1 MRAVIHPGHARG
13 AMTAPPSKS
22 MAHRLLI
29 GAGLA
34 AGESVVRGLDKSED
48 ILATAD
54 CLSALGAKVEW
65 EGSTARVTGADARK
79 AESARLAC
87 RECGSTLRFMIPL
100 CLLSGKPMY
109 LSGSETLM
117 NRPLAIYEDICRAQG
132 LRFEREQGALLV
144 EGRLSPGKYEV
155 PGGVSSQFIS
165 GLLFALPLL
174 SGDSLIRLIPPV
186 ESRSYVDMTIKALS
200 LFGVK
205 AEWTD
210 ENALR
215 VPGGQAYRPADA
227 TVEGDYSNAAFF
239 EALNSV
245 GGDVRVAG
253 LLESSL
259 QGDRVYRD
267 YFPRLAE
274 GCPVL
279 DVSNCPD
286 LAPVLF
292 ALAAA
297 RHGARFTGTRRLRF
311 KESDRGAAMAEE
323 LKKLGV
329 AMDVQDNEIVVREGT
344 LRAPREALSSH
355 NDHRVA
361 MALSVL
367 CTLTGGVIDGAQAVK
382 KSLPDYWDR
391 LKKLGV
397 EVELDGMD

>member
-1 MRAVIHPGHARG
+1 M
-13 AMTAPPSKS
+13 
-22 MAHRLLI
+22 
-29 GAGLA
+29 
-34 AGESVVRGLDKSED
+34 
-48 ILATAD
+48 
-54 CLSALGAKVEW
+54 
-65 EGSTARVTGADARK
+65 
-79 AESARLAC
+79 
-87 RECGSTLRFMIPL
+87 
-100 CLLSGKPMY
+100 
-109 LSGSETLM
+109 
-117 NRPLAIYEDICRAQG
+117 
-132 LRFEREQGALLV
+132 
-144 EGRLSPGKYEV
+144 
-155 PGGVSSQFIS
+155 
-165 GLLFALPLL
+165 
-174 SGDSLIRLIPPV
+174 
-186 ESRSYVDMTIKALS
+186 
-200 LFGVK
+200 
-205 AEWTD
+205 
-210 ENALR
+210 
-215 VPGGQAYRPADA
+215 
-227 TVEGDYSNAAFF
+227 
-239 EALNSV
+239 
-245 GGDVRVAG
+245 
-253 LLESSL
+253 
-259 QGDRVYRD
+259 
-267 YFPRLAE
+267 
-274 GCPVL
+274 L